1 MKKEERLYIIF
12 VLLAF
17 IACASG
23 FWVITGYQANW
34 DVEKLRR
41 MVVIRAG
48 FSFTL
53 GCVGAA
59 LVCIFRILVLSFK
72 E

>member
-1 MKKEERLYIIF
+1 MKGERLYIVL

-17 IACASG
+17 IICASG
-23 FWVITGYQANW
+23 FWILTGYQANW

-41 MVVIRAG
+41 MVVLRAG
-48 FSFTL
+48 FSFTI

-59 LVCIFRILVLSFK
+59 MVSIFRILVLSFK